1 MTSEK
6 MPRTRL
12 IAVSIIAAAA
22 VCLLAFGGFCIYR
35 VVNTVTIGSVKY
47 DRRISEINL
56 SGSDVSSDF
65 DVLLEMENLT
75 NADLTNTNITP
86 EQYDIL
92 AEKLPGCEI
101 KWSIPL
107 GSKTYSSN
115 IQNLTLHED
124 VEPSELKN
132 IRYFKKLKTLDARQY
147 DLCDELYAATLAV
160 SSSDCEYIFSG
171 TLCGKDI
178 NSNTTELDLS
188 SCEVSDTAEF
198 YNKLRF
204 FPDVTSVFV
213 GDCKVSDEEMDKLN
227 QAFPDT
233 KIVWLV
239 EFGIWQV
246 RTDIKVF
253 STLVGTLQPKTFTQD
268 DLYPLVNYC
277 TDLVALD
284 LGHNRISDISSFYK
298 LTKLEILGLCNA
310 RITDISVL
318 TKFPQLH
325 YLELFG
331 CTKLTDLSVLGEL
344 KNLEQLNIYGIYEFD
359 NLKALSECTKLQYIC
374 AGHTTPQGDYK
385 WNDLRKALP
394 ECTID
399 TAGHRD
405 AVQGG
410 WRNSKKSAD
419 IRTAF
424 THWKLIE
431 TYNNWDDVVYSQKVY
446 REAQYS

>member
-1 MTSEK
+1 MTFKNLSRAK
-6 MPRTRL
+6 L
-12 IAVSIIAAAA
+12 IAISIFALVAVS
-22 VCLLAFGGFCIYR
+22 LLAFGGFCIYR
-35 VVNTVTIGSVKY
+35 VVSTVVINDVRY
-47 DRRISEINL
+47 DRKTSEINL
-56 SGSDVSSDF
+56 SGTDLSADI
-65 DVLLEMENLT
+65 DVLFEMKNLKS
-75 NADLTNTNITP
+75 ADLTNTNITP
-86 EQYDIL
+86 GQYEMI
-92 AEKLPGCEI
+92 AEKLPDCEI
-101 KWSIPL
+101 KWSVPM
-107 GSKTYSSN
+107 GGTTYSSDTET
-115 IQNLTLHED
+115 LTLNENISP
-124 VEPSELKN
+124 VELEN
-132 IRYFKKLKTLDARQY
+132 IKYFEQLKTLDARGY
-147 DLCDELYAATLAV
+147 TLCDELYAATLAV

-178 NSNTTELDLS
+178 NNNTTELDLS

-253 STLVGTLQPKTFTQD
+253 STLVGTLQPRTFTQD